1 MLMDAQRENLIKE
14 QLELAT
20 RDIISQLKATKQI
33 LKRNYPCSQSIVNEI
48 DFLLGS
54 VIGRILER
62 CTYRLINRKVSLTP
76 EEFLW
81 VNQFLLSKVN
91 EFKIYI
97 QRMLYIQ
104 K

>member
-1 MLMDAQRENLIKE
+1 MDAQRENLVKE

-20 RDIISQLKATKQI
+20 RDIISQLTGTKHI
-33 LKRNYPCSQSIVNEI
+33 LKHNCASSQSIQSEI
-48 DFLLGS
+48 DFLLGV

-62 CTYRLINRKVSLTP
+62 CTYRLINRKVFLTP

-81 VNQFLLSKVN
+81 INQFLLSKVN
-91 EFKIYI
+91 EFKNYI
-97 QRMLYIQ
+97 QRMLYMQ

>member
-20 RDIISQLKATKQI
+20 REIISQLKGTQQI
-33 LKRNYPCSQSIVNEI
+33 LQHNYACSHAIVSEI

-54 VIGRILER
+54 IIGRILER

-81 VNQFLLSKVN
+81 VNQFLLSKVS